1 MGHGRV
7 DQHSG
12 GQRGGSEAGSGAVV
26 GGGDHRGAGGAAL
39 LGLGPRLELGT
50 ADPGAGRG
58 SEGAPALA
66 GRHGTPARGLSP
78 AEDGLGGLHGDGGC
92 RTVY

>member
-7 DQHSG
+7 DQHGG
-12 GQRGGSEAGSGAVV
+12 GQRGGSEAGGGAVV

-50 ADPGAGRG
+50 ANPGAGAGVSRG
-58 SEGAPALA
+58 AGAGWRASTPVRRCLTRRRRTGRPAW
-66 GRHGTPARGLSP
+66 
-78 AEDGLGGLHGDGGC
+78 
-92 RTVY
+92 